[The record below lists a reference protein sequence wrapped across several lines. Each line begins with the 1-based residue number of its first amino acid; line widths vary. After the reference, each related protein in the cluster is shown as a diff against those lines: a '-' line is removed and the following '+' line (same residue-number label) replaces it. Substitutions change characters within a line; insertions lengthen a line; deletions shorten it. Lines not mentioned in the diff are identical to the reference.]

1 MTLAFMYAGQGSQHA
16 GMGADLYGQPAFR
29 EVFDACAEA
38 VDFDLKKVCFED
50 PDGLID
56 RTEYTQPCMVAFAA
70 GVTRLLEEHG
80 IRPDI
85 TAGLSLGEYSALQ
98 AAGVFDP
105 VQAVRLVAFR
115 GKAMAQAA
123 EGIDCGM
130 MAVLNLDAE
139 TLEAICA
146 EVSECGLGHVQA
158 TNYNCPGQIVISGH
172 AAAVE
177 RAAERAKEAGARRCL
192 PLNVSGPFHTVLM
205 SPAGSALAERF
216 RGETFGEMRVPVLF
230 NCLGREKPES
240 LSIPEL
246 LVRQVQSPV
255 RMEETIRRLAE
266 LSVDTVIEIWP
277 GKALSGF
284 IRKTAPEI
292 RTIPCETL
300 ADLEN
305 LKNVNDF

>member
-56 RTEYTQPCMVAFAA
+56 RTEYTQPCMVAF
-70 GVTRLLEEHG
+70 
-80 IRPDI
+80 
-85 TAGLSLGEYSALQ
+85 

-266 LSVDTVIEIWP
+266 LSVDTVIEIGP

-305 LKNVNDF
+305 LKDVIDF

>member
-1 MTLAFMYAGQGSQHA
+1 
-16 GMGADLYGQPAFR
+16 
-29 EVFDACAEA
+29 
-38 VDFDLKKVCFED
+38 
-50 PDGLID
+50 
-56 RTEYTQPCMVAFAA
+56 
-70 GVTRLLEEHG
+70 
-80 IRPDI
+80 
-85 TAGLSLGEYSALQ
+85 
-98 AAGVFDP
+98 
-105 VQAVRLVAFR
+105 
-115 GKAMAQAA
+115 
-123 EGIDCGM
+123 
-130 MAVLNLDAE
+130 
-139 TLEAICA
+139 
-146 EVSECGLGHVQA
+146 
-158 TNYNCPGQIVISGH
+158 
-172 AAAVE
+172 
-177 RAAERAKEAGARRCL
+177 
-192 PLNVSGPFHTVLM
+192 M

-266 LSVDTVIEIWP
+266 LSVDTVIEIGP

-305 LKNVNDF
+305 LKDVIDF